1 MMGKSNWP
9 LRAGTLMVCLWGA
22 GEALAAERTVAR
34 MGELRASVSASNWC
48 GPIVRVDVEAPSG
61 AQLDPNT
68 RELQLLI
75 GGVRQILT
83 LECPAVQELE
93 LTGLAGGQVA
103 GHWRHRSDGQLVAMA
118 PPATPD
124 TPVVPPMLPPTG
136 PVTTAH
142 VAKAQRLLS
151 ELGYQ
156 PGPADGLVGQRTRT
170 AIAAFMVDRQL
181 PYSDR
186 VNHDL
191 LAQLHLARCG
201 NPVGCEQGE
210 SAIASSQAP
219 MVGSRQN
226 ADTSQAAAGVAQPS
240 GPLVAPA
247 LPGAA
252 PVGGSAQ
259 ASVEASAMI
268 DAGQASAGGAASAST
283 RAPAMPPSHDYQA
296 MAQRLGLRMLK
307 GLPVLTGSSGV
318 LSEEQA
324 KASVRLL
331 DLAALGATPEH
342 VENDPQCWAQTYLS
356 EAEQPAFLGG
366 GWASGSMEVWRGDN
380 EFERARAREG
390 FLEQHGERLRSQAV
404 AFPLEFM
411 MVQKTRLQG
420 YDQGTGG
427 FPLSGIAPSV
437 NGLGDIERMLGAGRH
452 RPACAIR
459 ALKVSAPAV
468 QVPEVWRMPPERA
481 EQVLQRLSERS
492 VHVAIGVRL
501 REMPIDEDLDPRL
514 NYRRIPLWAE
524 VTSIAAYEDP
534 DLERLIEDFGVS
546 SATAPVL
553 LTGLPEALS
562 FSEPALPDQVT
573 LDEESLALVILRDHG
588 DVLSDTAWR
597 LLLSQQ
603 SDADQAYYERRYSR
617 DTGSQRFDVE
627 RSGFDPRY
635 TPFFP
640 KGERYRQ
647 NNDFSA
653 EKMALFKEWAM
664 LRASRLPEALN
675 LRIGISARGNEPAAI
690 GLPVMAER
698 RDTARLVEWFGEQ
711 GYSTHQV
718 LQPDLNP
725 IGVGIDFDPA
735 IMAGPGIKRRP
746 FLVLPNLASRYV
758 PDVSQQDAERILGG
772 PSGRHVMEL
781 ALRIDGSEF
790 VTLDERNEALVVSAE
805 PVGLYSHDRTG
816 SEVVYRHEYEVPD
829 LASERQEVAS
839 SSTVVAPEGPLPLT
853 SEVMDLLMVRHVP
866 EAVSDADYL
875 MMLEARWTY
884 EDSLPLGGAEPEWGR
899 FFVPGRAKPDEAG
912 FAERLEDF
920 KAWTLARTEAMPE
933 TFTLYQAHVPLGPDR
948 PLELL
953 GSRNLAH
960 GPIELQYASAE
971 IRSCR
976 HAAQNREALTPACD
990 YLESVL
996 SSTSHSY
1003 PLGLGYQTV
1012 GPRVSCGMA
1021 LRRGRSGDPETA
1033 YCKARRELFE
1043 KVGTNNVEPGFRDIL
1058 VLDKEVVFAGTQAEA
1073 DAASGA
1079 GVLVEFAV
1087 RGARVETQPLPV
1099 RLVEASRRIM
1109 AYQQALGW
1117 DENFRF
1123 TSNNSTIREMLGYQP
1138 PRARPGTSGA
1148 APPERYFVFEAELRS
1163 AGFVN
1168 KGTGEWIDDL
1178 ALREPPA
1185 FDLAALEVPDAQ
1197 ALSSPP
1203 DAPYGPDVLGI
1214 QLGMSIDEAEAIIRD
1229 HMTVGH
1235 VLVRDRKLDP
1245 RFASGEFETFS
1256 SSRLFV
1262 ADDMSELIVLYDEP
1276 PVAEGVV
1283 MGVTRQLAFPKGQ
1296 VTTGLL
1302 LGELRKKYG
1311 EENWSDENHL
1321 KVGWGDGFAS
1331 ARPSDLR
1338 AHPCMPEMRQMRSNG
1353 RDPLWA
1359 LEDGSSAESVT
1370 GLAGK
1375 ALTIPGISLASR
1387 HALQGRECGVS
1398 LVLDSSAPGEEH
1410 DLFSLHLTDPN
1421 RYLRVHA
1428 RSQEIVKSGESGA
1441 EGQTVSLEIKL

>member
-1 MMGKSNWP
+1 MMGESIGS
-9 LRAGTLMVCLWGA
+9 LRAGTLMLCLWVA
-22 GEALAAERTVAR
+22 GEALAAERTIAR

-48 GPIVRVDVEAPSG
+48 APIVQLDVEAPPG
-61 AQLDPNT
+61 ARLDSNS

-83 LECPAVQELE
+83 LECPGVQEFE
-93 LTGLAGGQVA
+93 LTGLAGGQVV
-103 GHWRHRSDGQLVAMA
+103 GHWRHRGDGQLVTMA
-118 PPATPD
+118 PP
-124 TPVVPPMLPPTG
+124 TPVTSRMPPPTA

-142 VAKAQRLLS
+142 VAKAQRLLT
-151 ELGYQ
+151 ELGYD
-156 PGPADGLVGQRTRT
+156 PGPADGLLGQRTRT
-170 AIAAFMVDRQL
+170 AIAAFMFDRQL

-186 VNHDL
+186 VNHEL
-191 LAQLHLARCG
+191 LAQLHLAQCG
-201 NPVGCEQGE
+201 NPASCEHGARAMASTQVPK
-210 SAIASSQAP
+210 ASS
-219 MVGSRQN
+219 SQN
-226 ADTSQAAAGVAQPS
+226 VDAMPAAAGMAEPP
-240 GPLVAPA
+240 GALVAPA
-247 LPGAA
+247 LPSAV
-252 PVGGSAQ
+252 PVGGAAKASA
-259 ASVEASAMI
+259 EASI
-268 DAGQASAGGAASAST
+268 VGAGGASAGGMKRAST
-283 RAPAMPPSHDYQA
+283 SVSAMSLSHDYRA
-296 MAQRLGLRMLK
+296 MAERLGLRMLK
-307 GLPVLTGSSGV
+307 GLPVLQGSNGV

-331 DLAALGATPEH
+331 DLAALGAMPEH

-356 EAEQPAFLGG
+356 EAEQTAFLGG
-366 GWASGSMEVWRGDN
+366 GWATGTMEVWRGDN

-390 FLEQHGERLRSQAV
+390 FLEQHAERLRSQAV

-411 MVQKTRLQG
+411 MVQKSRLQS

-427 FPLSGIAPSV
+427 FPLNGVVPSV
-437 NGLGDIERMLGAGRH
+437 NGLGDIARMLGAGRH
-452 RPACAIR
+452 RPACAVR
-459 ALKVSAPAV
+459 ALKVSPPAIA
-468 QVPEVWRMPPERA
+468 VPEVWRMPPVRA
-481 EQVLQRLSERS
+481 EQVLQRLSNRT
-492 VHVAIGVRL
+492 VYVAIGVRL
-501 REMPIDEDLDPRL
+501 REMPADEQQGSRL
-514 NYRRIPLWAE
+514 NDRRIPLWAE

-546 SATAPVL
+546 SATAPVMI
-553 LTGLPEALS
+553 TGLPEAPS
-562 FSEPALPDQVT
+562 LPDKVT

-617 DTGSQRFDVE
+617 DTGSHRFDVE

-647 NNDFSA
+647 NNNVSA
-653 EKMALFKEWAM
+653 EKMALFREWAL

-675 LRIGISARGNEPAAI
+675 LRIEISAHSNEPAAI

-698 RDTARLVEWFGEQ
+698 RDTEQLVEWLGEQ

-725 IGVGIDFDPA
+725 VGVGVDFNPA

-746 FLVLPNLASRYV
+746 FLVLPNLASRYA
-758 PDVSQQDAERILGG
+758 PDFSQQEVERILGG

-790 VTLDERNEALVVSAE
+790 VTLDERSEALVVNGE
-805 PVGLYSHDRTG
+805 PVGLYSHNRAG
-816 SEVVYRHEYEVPD
+816 SEVVYRHDYEVPD
-829 LASERQEVAS
+829 LASERQEVAR

-853 SEVMDLLMVRHVP
+853 AEVMDLLMVRHMP
-866 EAVSDADYL
+866 EAVSAADYL
-875 MMLEARWTY
+875 MMLEARWAY
-884 EDSLPLGGAEPEWGR
+884 EDSMPLGGAEPEWGR
-899 FFVPGRAKPDEAG
+899 FFVPGRAMPDEAG
-912 FAERLEDF
+912 FAERLEEF
-920 KAWTLARTEAMPE
+920 KAWTLVRTQALPE
-933 TFTLYQAHVPLGPDR
+933 TFTLYQAHATLGPDR

-960 GPIELQYASAE
+960 GPIESQYASGE

-976 HAAQNREALTPACD
+976 NAARNREALTAACD
-990 YLESVL
+990 YLDSVL
-996 SSTSHSY
+996 RTTPHTY
-1003 PLGLGYQTV
+1003 PMGLGYQPV

-1043 KVGTNNVEPGFRDIL
+1043 KVGTTNVEPGFRDIL
-1058 VLDKEVVFAGTQAEA
+1058 VLDKEVVFAGSQAQA

-1123 TSNNSTIREMLGYQP
+1123 TSNVTTMREMLGLQP
-1138 PRARPGTSGA
+1138 PRARPGNSGA
-1148 APPERYFVFEAELRS
+1148 TPPERYFVFEAELRS
-1163 AGFVN
+1163 AGFVS
-1168 KGTGEWIDDL
+1168 KRTGDWIDDL
-1178 ALREPPA
+1178 ALREPAA
-1185 FDLAALEVPDAQ
+1185 FDLATLRIPDAQ
-1197 ALSSPP
+1197 ALASAPE
-1203 DAPYGPDVLGI
+1203 APYGPDVLGI
-1214 QLGMSIDEAEAIIRD
+1214 QLGMEMEEAEAIIRE
-1229 HMTVGH
+1229 HMTVGQ
-1235 VLVRDRKLDP
+1235 VLVRDRQFNP
-1245 RFASGEFETFS
+1245 RFASGEFGAFS

-1283 MGVTRQLAFPKGQ
+1283 MGVTRQWAFPKAQ
-1296 VTTGLL
+1296 VTIGWL

-1311 EENWSDENHL
+1311 DQNWSDEQQL
-1321 KVGWGDGFAS
+1321 KVGWGNGFAN
-1331 ARPSDLR
+1331 AQPSDLR
-1338 AHPCMPEMRQMRSNG
+1338 SHPCMPEMRQMRSNG
-1353 RDPLWA
+1353 RDQQWA

-1370 GLAGK
+1370 GRGGK
-1375 ALTIPGISLASR
+1375 ALTFPSISLSSR
-1387 HALQGRECGVS
+1387 HSLQGRECGVS
-1398 LVLDSSAPGEEH
+1398 LVLDASAPSEEH
-1410 DLFSLHLTDPN
+1410 DLFTLHLIDPN
-1421 RYLRVHA
+1421 RYLRLLE

-1441 EGQTVSLEIKL
+1441 DGKTVSLDIKL